1 MNSDL
6 LCLNEIDRI
15 WTSRFS
21 VGSCFVVPLLYS
33 KSSSLSSHS
42 FEICVAVC
50 IVTVKFKIR
59 SAEDCLF
66 GVFLDLHIFF
76 RGKFVKIPCKNY
88 SRFIHYPSSN

>member
-50 IVTVKFKIR
+50 IVTVKFKIT

-66 GVFLDLHIFF
+66 GDFWIFISF
-76 RGKFVKIPCKNY
+76 FGGICKN
-88 SRFIHYPSSN
+88 PM

>member
-59 SAEDCLF
+59 SAEDCCLF
-66 GVFLDLHIFF
+66 GGIFGSSYLF
-76 RGKFVKIPCKNY
+76 SGEICKN
-88 SRFIHYPSSN
+88 PM